1 MKIVATN
8 KKAFHDYFV
17 IDSFE
22 AGINLVGCEVKSVRA
37 GEVNL
42 KDSYAVIRGGQL
54 VLVSAYIKNYDKGSF
69 SNVDSRRDRRLLMHR
84 QEIMRLLGKVK
95 EKGFSLVPLKM
106 YLNGSLV
113 KVEIGLVKGK
123 QLYDKKKAIAEKDAE
138 RDKQRQLADMK
149 RLIDRKQKK
158 FQKVRQNPFQPNQN
172 LIEYISVVQTSRKRY
187 CGSVGRAADS

>member
-1 MKIVATN
+1 MKIISTN
-8 KKAFHDYFV
+8 KKALHDYHV
-17 IDSFE
+17 VE
-22 AGINLVGCEVKSVRA
+22 TLECGINLIGCEVKSLRK

-42 KDSYAVIRGGQL
+42 NDSYCKVQDGQL
-54 VLVSAYIKNYDKGSF
+54 ILVGCHIKNYDKGSF

-149 RLIDRKQKK
+149 R
-158 FQKVRQNPFQPNQN
+158 
-172 LIEYISVVQTSRKRY
+172 
-187 CGSVGRAADS
+187 

>member
-95 EKGFSLVPLKM
+95 EKGYSLVPLKM

-149 RLIDRKQKK
+149 R
-158 FQKVRQNPFQPNQN
+158 
-172 LIEYISVVQTSRKRY
+172 
-187 CGSVGRAADS
+187 

>member
-42 KDSYAVIRGGQL
+42 KDSCAVIRGGQL

-149 RLIDRKQKK
+149 R
-158 FQKVRQNPFQPNQN
+158 
-172 LIEYISVVQTSRKRY
+172 
-187 CGSVGRAADS
+187 

>member
-8 KKAFHDYFV
+8 KKVFHDYFV

-149 RLIDRKQKK
+149 R
-158 FQKVRQNPFQPNQN
+158 
-172 LIEYISVVQTSRKRY
+172 
-187 CGSVGRAADS
+187 

>member
-138 RDKQRQLADMK
+138 RHKQRQLADMK
-149 RLIDRKQKK
+149 R
-158 FQKVRQNPFQPNQN
+158 
-172 LIEYISVVQTSRKRY
+172 
-187 CGSVGRAADS
+187 

>member
-106 YLNGSLV
+106 YINGSLV

-149 RLIDRKQKK
+149 R
-158 FQKVRQNPFQPNQN
+158 
-172 LIEYISVVQTSRKRY
+172 
-187 CGSVGRAADS
+187 